1 MAGITRYEA
10 ERRIKQVFEEYVG
23 ALKTAAYKKEYLK
36 AEALSLFS
44 GLETFETFTKTK
56 ELTEL
61 YSALNTE
68 GIREL
73 FRISMALAYLYRL
86 PSHKKYKDSVIEYQ
100 KLYKIKADSREYIG
114 EERNMEVEQGRTIR
128 FRLEQVNDYL
138 RAGGSEV
145 YYTVEWKKKDKRRN
159 DKSGAINN
167 WVKNTFDDN
176 PYDRDFKFNESGTY
190 IIEADVVERLCM
202 RQEYRKVVE
211 HNELEVIVVPGDE
224 RIREMPFSE
233 KLKLALEYA
242 DWEGAAYRAGEMAVM
257 LAACL
262 AVLGVIALTPLDE
275 VVIVLAPIL
284 ELIGYGSSAIEFAKA
299 VYKLGDFVDRV
310 RNAQSEGALEEAGS
324 IFAEAAAAI
333 GIAMLFAFLGR
344 LSKLTKERFRN
355 RKKVTQ
361 REIIDS
367 IERGK
372 IKLENNIQR
381 GNYGEMKMDVYF
393 EEQGYKRISI
403 DKVTNLNAP
412 IHKGLDG
419 VYYNQNGQPS
429 YIIGEAKYGRSKL
442 SVLSDG
448 TKQMSNDWI
457 SERLE
462 SAVGK
467 DVADKIKLEMIIN
480 PDNVGRQLII
490 IDKN

>member
-1 MAGITRYEA
+1 
-10 ERRIKQVFEEYVG
+10 
-23 ALKTAAYKKEYLK
+23 
-36 AEALSLFS
+36 
-44 GLETFETFTKTK
+44 
-56 ELTEL
+56 
-61 YSALNTE
+61 
-68 GIREL
+68 
-73 FRISMALAYLYRL
+73 
-86 PSHKKYKDSVIEYQ
+86 
-100 KLYKIKADSREYIG
+100 
-114 EERNMEVEQGRTIR
+114 
-128 FRLEQVNDYL
+128 
-138 RAGGSEV
+138 
-145 YYTVEWKKKDKRRN
+145 
-159 DKSGAINN
+159 
-167 WVKNTFDDN
+167 
-176 PYDRDFKFNESGTY
+176 
-190 IIEADVVERLCM
+190 M

-211 HNELEVIVVPGDE
+211 HNELEIIVVPGDE

-284 ELIGYGSSAIEFAKA
+284 ELIGYESSAVEFAKA

-333 GIAMLFAFLGR
+333 GITMLFAFLGR
-344 LSKLTKERFRN
+344 LSKLTKESFRN

-367 IERGK
+367 VERGK

-403 DKVTNLNAP
+403 DKVTDLNA
-412 IHKGLDG
+412 LYTRDWMAC
-419 VYYNQNGQPS
+419 
-429 YIIGEAKYGRSKL
+429 IIIRTDNHRIL
-442 SVLSDG
+442 SVKPNTTDRYFQYYLMG
-448 TKQMSNDWI
+448 QN
-457 SERLE
+457 R
-462 SAVGK
+462 
-467 DVADKIKLEMIIN
+467 
-480 PDNVGRQLII
+480 
-490 IDKN
+490 

>member
-1 MAGITRYEA
+1 
-10 ERRIKQVFEEYVG
+10 
-23 ALKTAAYKKEYLK
+23 
-36 AEALSLFS
+36 
-44 GLETFETFTKTK
+44 
-56 ELTEL
+56 
-61 YSALNTE
+61 
-68 GIREL
+68 
-73 FRISMALAYLYRL
+73 
-86 PSHKKYKDSVIEYQ
+86 
-100 KLYKIKADSREYIG
+100 
-114 EERNMEVEQGRTIR
+114 
-128 FRLEQVNDYL
+128 
-138 RAGGSEV
+138 
-145 YYTVEWKKKDKRRN
+145 
-159 DKSGAINN
+159 
-167 WVKNTFDDN
+167 
-176 PYDRDFKFNESGTY
+176 
-190 IIEADVVERLCM
+190 M

-224 RIREMPFSE
+224 RIREMPFSK

-257 LAACL
+257 LAACS

-284 ELIGYGSSAIEFAKA
+284 ELIGYGSSAVEFAKA

-333 GIAMLFAFLGR
+333 GITMLFAFLGR
-344 LSKLTKERFRN
+344 LSKLTKESFRN

-367 IERGK
+367 VERGK

-381 GNYGEMKMDVYF
+381 GNYGEMKMDIYF

-403 DKVTNLNAP
+403 DKVTDLNAP

-429 YIIGEAKYGRSKL
+429 YIIGEAKYGRSIL

-480 PDNVGRQLII
+480 PDNVGRQLIT

>member
-86 PSHKKYKDSVIEYQ
+86 PSYKKYKDSVIEYQ

-138 RAGGSEV
+138 RSGGSEI
-145 YYTVEWKKKDKRRN
+145 YYTVEWKKKDKTGN
-159 DKSGAINN
+159 DKSGWVNN
-167 WVKNTFDDN
+167 RVKDSFDDN
-176 PYDRDFKFNESGTY
+176 PYDRDFKFNESGNY

-242 DWEGAAYRAGEMAVM
+242 DWEGAAYRAGEMA
-257 LAACL
+257 LLFAACS
-262 AVLGVIALTPLDE
+262 AVLGVIVLTPLDE
-275 VVIVLAPIL
+275 VIIVLAPVL
-284 ELIGYGSSAIEFAKA
+284 ELIGYGGAAIEFAKA
-299 VYKLGDFVDRV
+299 VYKLGDFVERV
-310 RNAQSEGALEEAGS
+310 RNAQSEGALAEAGS
-324 IFAEAAAAI
+324 VFAEAAAAI
-333 GIAMLFAFLGR
+333 GITMLFAFLGK
-344 LSKLTKERFRN
+344 LSKMTKERFRN
-355 RKKVTQ
+355 RHTNPDVKWT
-361 REIIDS
+361 RENTVGRNPGKNSRTGREVIARM
-367 IERGK
+367 ELENK
-372 IKLENNIQR
+372 IK
-381 GNYGEMKMDVYF
+381 
-393 EEQGYKRISI
+393 I
-403 DKVTNLNAP
+403 DKETGVQLVYSEHNKLWYPIDECDMAHIVDAVTWWNE
-412 IHKGLDG
+412 
-419 VYYNQNGQPS
+419 
-429 YIIGEAKYGRSKL
+429 IGRDYGAL
-442 SVLSDG
+442 SPDVRRW
-448 TKQMSNDWI
+448 M
-457 SERLE
+457 LE
-462 SAVGK
+462 SK
-467 DVADKIKLEMIIN
+467 NYYLEYYRVNRVEGGMSLERYLA
-480 PDNVGRQLII
+480 PKQ
-490 IDKN
+490 